1 MAKSYNFGEKKTEYN
16 AKLSKEVE
24 VWQSPKYLEAK
35 KKAIE
40 TLESPQYKDVL
51 SEGDF
56 WILMN
61 ATKSGKMAY
70 TGLIIS
76 HNGCLKIN
84 DALPADKRFKPSCV
98 TLTET
103 GYKGSLVYTYVN
115 DDQGIYE
122 VGEVS
127 DKNCTNAY
135 PYAMALKRCM
145 DRVILKS
152 SKLAY
157 SGIYSDSEAE
167 EFKNDPDET
176 KEVTAEAPKSTTTAK
191 PKAKDPETTTAAKDP
206 IAETRAAYQEL
217 ISYCKEN
224 DYDIKEVAKAY
235 SLNSKSKAEEFK
247 TALRRLVL
255 ADSQKRVDG
264 LTKEV

>member
-1 MAKSYNFGEKKTEYN
+1 MAKAYNFGEKKTEYN
-16 AKLSKEVE
+16 AKLGKEVE

-40 TLESPQYKDVL
+40 IIESGINHKQVL
-51 SEGDF
+51 TESDF

-84 DALPADKRFKPSCV
+84 DALQENDRFKPSCMS
-98 TLTET
+98 LDKD
-103 GYKGSLVYTYVN
+103 GYKGSLVYSYSN

-176 KEVTAEAPKSTTTAK
+176 KAVKAETPKETKTTS
-191 PKAKDPETTTAAKDP
+191 KDP
-206 IAETRAAYQEL
+206 IADARAAYQEL
-217 ISYCKEN
+217 IVYCKEN
-224 DYDIKEVAKAY
+224 NHDIKEVAKAY
-235 SLNSKSKAEEFK
+235 NLNSKSTAEEFK
-247 TALRRLVL
+247 TATRRLIF
-255 ADSQKRVDG
+255 ADSQNNLPEEG
-264 LTKEV
+264 

>member
-1 MAKSYNFGEKKTEYN
+1 MAKSYNFGEKSTEWN
-16 AKLSKEVE
+16 AKVGKEVE
-24 VWQSPKYLEAK
+24 TFLTPKYKEAK

-40 TLESPQYKDVL
+40 ALESDMYKSVL
-51 SEGDF
+51 SESDF

-61 ATKSGKMAY
+61 TTKNGKMAY

-84 DALPADKRFKPSCV
+84 DALPAEKRFKPSC
-98 TLTET
+98 LTIDKD
-103 GYKGSLVYTYVN
+103 GFNKSLVYTYCN
-115 DDQGIYE
+115 DEQGIYE

-157 SGIYSDSEAE
+157 AGIYSDSEAE
-167 EFKNDPDET
+167 EFENDPKEETEPEKLTCDVCKNEITKFTDKKGIERTPEAIALET
-176 KEVTAEAPKSTTTAK
+176 KNKFGKVLCAK
-191 PKAKDPETTTAAKDP
+191 CAHDAVVKAKKAK
-206 IAETRAAYQEL
+206 
-217 ISYCKEN
+217 
-224 DYDIKEVAKAY
+224 
-235 SLNSKSKAEEFK
+235 EEK
-247 TALRRLVL
+247 MKIDEQV
-255 ADSQKRVDG
+255 G
-264 LTKEV
+264 LPFPVEDQ

>member
-1 MAKSYNFGEKKTEYN
+1 MAKSYNFGEKSTEWN
-16 AKLSKEVE
+16 AKVGKEVE
-24 VWQSPKYLEAK
+24 TFLTPKYKEAK

-40 TLESPQYKDVL
+40 ALESDMYKSVL
-51 SEGDF
+51 SESDF

-61 ATKSGKMAY
+61 ATKNGKMAY

-84 DALPADKRFKPSCV
+84 DALPAEKRFKPSC
-98 TLTET
+98 LTIDKD
-103 GYKGSLVYTYVN
+103 GFNKSLVYTYCN
-115 DDQGIYE
+115 DEQGIYE

-157 SGIYSDSEAE
+157 AGIYSDSEAE
-167 EFKNDPDET
+167 EFKNDPKEETEPEKLTCDVCKNEITKFTDKKGIERSPEAIALET
-176 KEVTAEAPKSTTTAK
+176 KNKFGKVLCAK
-191 PKAKDPETTTAAKDP
+191 CAHDAVVKAKKAK
-206 IAETRAAYQEL
+206 
-217 ISYCKEN
+217 
-224 DYDIKEVAKAY
+224 
-235 SLNSKSKAEEFK
+235 EEK
-247 TALRRLVL
+247 MKIDEQV
-255 ADSQKRVDG
+255 G
-264 LTKEV
+264 LPFPVEDQ